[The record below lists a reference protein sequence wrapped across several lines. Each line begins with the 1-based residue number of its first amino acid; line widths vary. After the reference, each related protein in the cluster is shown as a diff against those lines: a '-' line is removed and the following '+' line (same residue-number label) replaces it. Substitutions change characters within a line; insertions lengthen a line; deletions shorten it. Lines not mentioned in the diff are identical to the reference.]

1 MNNINFLPWRKE
13 RIMYK
18 NRIFAAYAAVVLTIA
33 LLPIIL
39 ISSVIGLRLQ
49 QKNTDVAYLNTELSK
64 LEPKIAEIKSLEK
77 LKDIFLE
84 KSSVLENLQRYRN
97 MVIYMLNDISESIP
111 DELFLTKMA
120 RQENKLLLSGQ
131 AMSSQFVSVFMGT
144 ISKYFWVKNVSLN
157 ELQAITS
164 AGGAVNAQEQGI
176 TFSLTILIDSERKY
190 GT

>member
-1 MNNINFLPWRKE
+1 
-13 RIMYK
+13 MYK